1 MTSRPGTLAVAF
13 WAIVCGS
20 TSTAQ
25 TPSRS
30 ATVAPEIVIGKTIS
44 ETDCAPAVVGT
55 DIAVSAIKELRV
67 TLSPPRWNAARPS
80 ASPLRPRQVRHRDRR
95 R

>member
-20 TSTAQ
+20 TGTAQ

-55 DIAVSAIKELRV
+55 DIAVSAIEEPVLRV
-67 TLSPPRWNAARPS
+67 TLSPPRWNAANGPTLAT
-80 ASPLRPRQVRHRDRR
+80 ASPASPSP
-95 R
+95 